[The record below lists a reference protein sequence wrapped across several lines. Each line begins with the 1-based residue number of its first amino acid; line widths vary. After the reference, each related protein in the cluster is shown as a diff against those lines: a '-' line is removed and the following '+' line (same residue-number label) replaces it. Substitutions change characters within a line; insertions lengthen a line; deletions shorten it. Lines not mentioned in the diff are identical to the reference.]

1 MRRTPTKFV
10 NEEESTLKSMLQ
22 AGVIRPASSSWAS
35 APVLVRKKDG
45 EVSYTVDYRKVNAK
59 TVKDGYP
66 LPFIG
71 ERIDVLEGTL
81 WFQTLDLV
89 SGYWRIDIDPRDSHK
104 TAFLTRHGLFEHV
117 RLAQGLCNAPAIF
130 QRVCLVLRGLT
141 WERALVYLDYV
152 IVLGQDFHQ
161 SLQNL
166 EMVLQR
172 FRAHNLKLKLKK
184 CHLFCS
190 EVEFLGRRIS
200 LSFTKCGCNY

>member
-1 MRRTPTKFV
+1 MGQFSLFKHRIITTDEDPVQERMRRTPTKFV

-117 RLAQGLCNAPAIF
+117 RLAQGL
-130 QRVCLVLRGLT
+130 
-141 WERALVYLDYV
+141 
-152 IVLGQDFHQ
+152 
-161 SLQNL
+161 
-166 EMVLQR
+166 
-172 FRAHNLKLKLKK
+172 
-184 CHLFCS
+184 
-190 EVEFLGRRIS
+190 
-200 LSFTKCGCNY
+200 